1 MAYGAVAEPVPVSEA
16 FIREDDAALQS
27 QAALLLTIG
36 NLLRYRDPRFEEPP
50 PPPLPPTGLTAEAE
64 AAGEPAGEAPVLA
77 EEDREELAIPPELFD
92 LSAARGARFDAQ
104 FIRERSRPD
113 RGLTAAAEPRSAE
126 AAAQTREAA
135 PRLAEQ
141 LQAEPADPVTAA
153 ALVEV
158 NLTSPDE
165 LVRVSAAAAYVEIA
179 LEHQLE
185 PAIAI
190 LVKGTESDDPLVR
203 EVAATGLAKVVP
215 GHPALLRL
223 MQPAGA
229 IVEGEPAH
237 TGLMV
242 HGTFARQGRWWQPG
256 GDFHTYIKT
265 TRAVDPNLYAAP
277 DRFEWSGGYS
287 DAARAL
293 AAIELIA
300 WMNDRGFGCLDVFA
314 HSHGASV
321 AMLASKT
328 ANFGRMV
335 LLSCPVH
342 RRKYFPNFAR
352 VQKVISIR
360 VRADL
365 VILADGGG
373 QRFRDPRIQ
382 EIVLPIWFNHS
393 VTHDPGTWDAQ
404 GLPGRVGAPIC

>member
-1 MAYGAVAEPVPVSEA
+1 MAYRPAAEPVPVSEA
-16 FIREDDAALQS
+16 FTREDDAALQS

-64 AAGEPAGEAPVLA
+64 AGEPAGEAPVLA
-77 EEDREELAIPPELFD
+77 EEDREELAIPPELFALAD
-92 LSAARGARFDAQ
+92 ARGARFDAQ

-113 RGLTAAAEPRSAE
+113 RGLTATAAPRSAE
-126 AAAQTREAA
+126 ATAQTQEAA
-135 PRLAEQ
+135 PRLAAQ
-141 LQAEPADPVTAA
+141 LQETPADPVAAA

-190 LVKGTESDDPLVR
+190 LVRGTESDDPLVR

-223 MQPAGA
+223 MQPGGEV
-229 IVEGEPAH
+229 VEGEPSR

-265 TRAVDPNLYAAP
+265 TRAVDPDLYAAP

-300 WMNDRGFGCLDVFA
+300 WMRDHQFGCLDVFA

-321 AMLASKT
+321 AMLASRS
-328 ANFGRMV
+328 ADFGRMV

-352 VQKVISIR
+352 VRKVVSIR

-393 VTHDPGTWDAQ
+393 ITHDPDTWDAQ